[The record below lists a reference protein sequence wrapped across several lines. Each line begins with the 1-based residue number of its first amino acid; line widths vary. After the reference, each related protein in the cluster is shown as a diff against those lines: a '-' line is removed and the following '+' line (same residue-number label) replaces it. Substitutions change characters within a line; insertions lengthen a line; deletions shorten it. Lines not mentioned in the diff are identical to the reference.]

1 MNKRFSYD
9 NMIKSRSIEP
19 SDIFTTF
26 KLDRCCD
33 FMEEKYNN
41 PKLTQKQICTQLG
54 FTDRTIR
61 RYRDDIK
68 MDSPYR
74 INNNKKKTPKQKPSI
89 ITEDHSKNEI
99 IKTTTS
105 KRSKSNVIKGGNI
118 SNIHTISGKEL
129 IDQSFES
136 DKANSILENKQ
147 EGKTKLITIAR
158 RLVDSSYKQYNCM
171 NIINNHYF

>member
-19 SDIFTTF
+19 TDIIRTF

-41 PKLTQKQICTQLG
+41 PRLTQKEICNHLG
-54 FTDRTIR
+54 VTDRTIG

-74 INNNKKKTPKQKPSI
+74 INNHKKKTPKQKPSSV
-89 ITEDHSKNEI
+89 TVDNSKNENETTKNKI
-99 IKTTTS
+99 IE
-105 KRSKSNVIKGGNI
+105 KRIKNRLKNEAKGGNV
-118 SNIHTISGKEL
+118 SDTHTISGEEL
-129 IDQSFES
+129 LDYAFQIDKTDSV
-136 DKANSILENKQ
+136 LENKQ
-147 EGKTKLITIAR
+147 DNTKFITIAR
-158 RLVDSSYKQYNCM
+158 RMVDGV
-171 NIINNHYF
+171 

>member
-19 SDIFTTF
+19 SDIIRTF

-41 PKLTQKQICTQLG
+41 PKLTQKEICNQLG

-74 INNNKKKTPKQKPSI
+74 MNDNKKEKPKQTPINIANDSKSA
-89 ITEDHSKNEI
+89 TEEVDRNKRI
-99 IKTTTS
+99 IKRI
-105 KRSKSNVIKGGNI
+105 KNRLKGGNV
-118 SNIHTISGKEL
+118 SDTHTLSGREL
-129 IDQSFES
+129 IEQTFQN

-147 EGKTKLITIAR
+147 EDKKNYITIAR
-158 RLVDSSYKQYNCM
+158 RMVDNT
-171 NIINNHYF
+171 

>member
-19 SDIFTTF
+19 SDIIRTF

-41 PKLTQKQICTQLG
+41 PKLTQKEICNQLG
-54 FTDRTIR
+54 YSDRVIR
-61 RYRDDIK
+61 RYRNDIK

-74 INNNKKKTPKQKPSI
+74 INTNKKKKTNQSPSSST
-89 ITEDHSKNEI
+89 TENTKSVSN
-99 IKTTTS
+99 
-105 KRSKSNVIKGGNI
+105 KRSKNNVIKGGNI
-118 SNIHTISGKEL
+118 SDSHTLSGREL
-129 IDQSFES
+129 IDHTFQN

-147 EGKTKLITIAR
+147 EDNKKYISIAR
-158 RLVDSSYKQYNCM
+158 RMVDNA
-171 NIINNHYF
+171 

>member
-1 MNKRFSYD
+1 ML
-9 NMIKSRSIEP
+9 KSRSIEP
-19 SDIFTTF
+19 NDLIRTF

-41 PKLTQKQICTQLG
+41 PKLTQKQICNQLG

-74 INNNKKKTPKQKPSI
+74 INNHKKKTPKQKPPTV
-89 ITEDHSKNEI
+89 TENISKNENT
-99 IKTTTS
+99 KSVTN
-105 KRSKSNVIKGGNI
+105 KRSKNNVMKGGNI
-118 SNIHTISGKEL
+118 SDIHTISGKEFIEQIL
-129 IDQSFES
+129 QN

-147 EGKTKLITIAR
+147 EYNTKFNTIAR
-158 RLVDSSYKQYNCM
+158 RMVDKA
-171 NIINNHYF
+171 

>member
-1 MNKRFSYD
+1 MNKRASYD

-19 SDIFTTF
+19 SDIIRTF

-41 PKLTQKQICTQLG
+41 PRLTQKEICNRLQ

-74 INNNKKKTPKQKPSI
+74 INNNKKKKPKQSPSSST
-89 ITEDHSKNEI
+89 TENKKAKN
-99 IKTTTS
+99 
-105 KRSKSNVIKGGNI
+105 NAIKGGNV
-118 SNIHTISGKEL
+118 SDTHTISGREL
-129 IDQSFES
+129 IDQAFQD
-136 DKANSILENKQ
+136 DKANSILENKP
-147 EGKTKLITIAR
+147 EDNKKLITIAR
-158 RLVDSSYKQYNCM
+158 RMIDNK
-171 NIINNHYF
+171 

>member
-19 SDIFTTF
+19 SDIIRTF

-41 PKLTQKQICTQLG
+41 PRLTQKEICNRLQ

-74 INNNKKKTPKQKPSI
+74 INNNKKKKPKQSPS
-89 ITEDHSKNEI
+89 S
-99 IKTTTS
+99 TTTEN
-105 KRSKSNVIKGGNI
+105 KKAKNNAIKGGNV
-118 SNIHTISGKEL
+118 SDTHTISGREL
-129 IDQSFES
+129 IDQAFQD
-136 DKANSILENKQ
+136 DKANSISENKP
-147 EGKTKLITIAR
+147 EDNKKLITIAR
-158 RLVDSSYKQYNCM
+158 RMIDNK
-171 NIINNHYF
+171 

>member
-9 NMIKSRSIEP
+9 NIIKSRSIEP
-19 SDIFTTF
+19 SDLIRTY

-41 PKLTQKQICTQLG
+41 PKLTQKEICNQLR

-74 INNNKKKTPKQKPSI
+74 INNHKKKTPKQKPSNVTENISKDENTKSVLDESSTNKI
-89 ITEDHSKNEI
+89 IEKRIKNRLKNE
-99 IKTTTS
+99 
-105 KRSKSNVIKGGNI
+105 IKGGNI
-118 SNIHTISGKEL
+118 SDIRTILGKEP
-129 IDQSFES
+129 IDQAFQN
-136 DKANSILENKQ
+136 DKTNAILENKQ
-147 EGKTKLITIAR
+147 EDNTKLITIAR
-158 RLVDSSYKQYNCM
+158 RMVD
-171 NIINNHYF
+171 NN

>member
-19 SDIFTTF
+19 SDIIRTF

-41 PKLTQKQICTQLG
+41 PRLTQKEICNQLG
-54 FTDRTIR
+54 VTDRTIR

-74 INNNKKKTPKQKPSI
+74 INNKKTPKKKPSTV
-89 ITEDHSKNEI
+89 TEVISKNENTKSVTEEEDKNKRI
-99 IKTTTS
+99 EKRIKN
-105 KRSKSNVIKGGNI
+105 RLKGGNT
-118 SNIHTISGKEL
+118 SDIHTISGKEL
-129 IDQSFES
+129 IDQAFES

-147 EGKTKLITIAR
+147 EDNTKLITIAR
-158 RLVDSSYKQYNCM
+158 RLVDNA
-171 NIINNHYF
+171 

>member
-19 SDIFTTF
+19 SDIVRTL
-26 KLDRCCD
+26 KIDRCCD

-41 PKLTQKQICTQLG
+41 PRLTQKEICNQLG

-61 RYRDDIK
+61 RYKDDIK

-74 INNNKKKTPKQKPSI
+74 INNNKKKKPKQSPST
-89 ITEDHSKNEI
+89 ITENIKSVTNKTSKN
-99 IKTTTS
+99 
-105 KRSKSNVIKGGNI
+105 NVIKGGNI
-118 SNIHTISGKEL
+118 SDIHTLSGKEL
-129 IDQSFES
+129 IDQGFQI

-147 EGKTKLITIAR
+147 EDNK
-158 RLVDSSYKQYNCM
+158 
-171 NIINNHYF
+171 NIYYHS

>member
-19 SDIFTTF
+19 SDINRTF

-41 PKLTQKQICTQLG
+41 PRLTQKEICNQLG
-54 FTDRTIR
+54 FSDRAIR

-74 INNNKKKTPKQKPSI
+74 SSNNKKKKPKQTPININNDNTKSVSEQDNRNRRI
-89 ITEDHSKNEI
+89 EKRIKN
-99 IKTTTS
+99 KL
-105 KRSKSNVIKGGNI
+105 KGGNI
-118 SNIHTISGKEL
+118 SDTQSLSGKEL
-129 IDQSFES
+129 IDQAFVN
-136 DKANSILENKQ
+136 DKNTILENNQKDN
-147 EGKTKLITIAR
+147 TKLITIAR
-158 RLVDSSYKQYNCM
+158 RLADEY
-171 NIINNHYF
+171 

>member
-9 NMIKSRSIEP
+9 NVIKSRSIEP
-19 SDIFTTF
+19 SDIIRTF

-41 PKLTQKQICTQLG
+41 PRLTQKEICNRLQ

-74 INNNKKKTPKQKPSI
+74 INNKKKKKPKQSSSSTTTENKK
-89 ITEDHSKNEI
+89 SKN
-99 IKTTTS
+99 
-105 KRSKSNVIKGGNI
+105 NVIKGGNV
-118 SNIHTISGKEL
+118 SDNHTISGREL
-129 IDQSFES
+129 IDQAFQN
-136 DKANSILENKQ
+136 DRTNAILENKP
-147 EGKTKLITIAR
+147 EDNKKLITIAR
-158 RLVDSSYKQYNCM
+158 RMIDNK
-171 NIINNHYF
+171 